1 MLRKAVSMLVLL
13 TFFLQFGCG
22 TMYNIP
28 KEEFTNQYISKKRYP
43 SIIVKTLYSSYRIP
57 YDSYYLISDTI
68 YFDVN
73 VVEVPGEKYPDTDKI
88 AMQDVQSIEIAGTN
102 LLLAPV
108 VLLAVGVVFIGIILL
123 TMLAS
128 EGKVI
133 KVINPFV

>member
-28 KEEFTNQYISKKRYP
+28 KEEFTNQYINKKKSP
-43 SIIVKTLYSSYRIP
+43 SIIVKTLYSSYKIP
-57 YDSYYLISDTI
+57 YDSYYLNSDTI

-133 KVINPFV
+133 

>member
-1 MLRKAVSMLVLL
+1 MLRKAVSMFVLL

-43 SIIVKTLYSSYRIP
+43 SIIVKTLYSLYRIP

-73 VVEVPGEKYPDTDKI
+73 VVEVPGEKYPDTGKI
-88 AMQDVQSIEIAGTN
+88 AMQDVESIEIAGTN

-108 VLLAVGVVFIGIILL
+108 VFLAGVVVVIGIIFL
-123 TMLAS
+123 T
-128 EGKVI
+128 
-133 KVINPFV
+133 FQF

>member
-1 MLRKAVSMLVLL
+1 MLRKAVSMFVLL

-28 KEEFTNQYISKKRYP
+28 KEEFTNQYISKKRYL
-43 SIIVKTLYSSYRIP
+43 SIFVKTLYSSYRIP

-73 VVEVPGEKYPDTDKI
+73 VVEGPGGKYQDTGKI
-88 AMQDVQSIEIAGTN
+88 AMQNVQSIEIAGTN

-108 VLLAVGVVFIGIILL
+108 VLLAGIVVFIGIIYLSV
-123 TMLAS
+123 AS
-128 EGKVI
+128 SGRLI
-133 KVINPFV
+133 